1 MDERVRNGGI
11 AGALAFLVMVAIGIF
26 APETADQIPTGT
38 EAAITTVISTVV
50 AYFVPRNPTKEAS

>member
-26 APETADQIPTGT
+26 APEAAAEIPTGT
-38 EAAITTVISTVV
+38 EAAITVVITTLT
-50 AYFVPRNPTKEAS
+50 AYMIPRNKEAT